1 MGQKAVL
8 AAGRHKSNDFYFFR
22 GDYDFDELASNEG
35 SDSDGDGLPDSFEGN
50 EACFYKKMGWGAGD
64 AVAADV
70 IKADLVGLESGMKS
84 EFDGNIDKCAGW
96 NGSFGSRRKREA
108 GETDTEVADVPSVM
122 ESGSS
127 ALSWL
132 RSAVRKTRS
141 AEPDKGMNNGENGKG
156 KGKKDKGKNAK
167 KGGNRN
173 TKKKKN
179 GKGGKNRK
187 GGNRNTKKK
196 KNSKGGKNG
205 EAKGKGGKGKPNSG
219 NGDTNRKNS
228 KKSMD
233 ESTYNKLWCFDL
245 SLEQVL
251 EKCVEDKIKN

>member
-50 EACFYKKMGWGAGD
+50 EACFYKKMGWVAGD

-96 NGSFGSRRKREA
+96 SGIFGARRKREA
-108 GETDTEVADVPSVM
+108 GETETDTEVADVPSVM

-141 AEPDKGMNNGENGKG
+141 AEPDNN
-156 KGKKDKGKNAK
+156 
-167 KGGNRN
+167 
-173 TKKKKN
+173 KKN
-179 GKGGKNRK
+179 SRK
-187 GGNRNTKKK
+187 S
-196 KNSKGGKNG
+196 KNSKGGKNPG
-205 EAKGKGGKGKPNSG
+205 KGRNGKTEDKKKNSRKSKNSKGGKKPGKGRNGKTENKKKNS
-219 NGDTNRKNS
+219 RKSKNS
-228 KKSMD
+228 KGGK
-233 ESTYNKLWCFDL
+233 KPG
-245 SLEQVL
+245 
-251 EKCVEDKIKN
+251 